1 MGTAE
6 GDSLTELRL
15 PRLVG
20 ARETVRELVAE
31 AQVPGRIDG
40 DFVVYG
46 DDLATGSG
54 SAADELVKQA
64 LEVRGARRLVVVSA
78 PKRFEER
85 LTAAAADRHV
95 TERLVFQHAAGIG
108 SGL

>member
-1 MGTAE
+1 MDAAK

-20 ARETVRELVAE
+20 ARDTVRELVVE
-31 AQVPGRIDG
+31 AQLPSHVDG
-40 DFVVYG
+40 DLVVYG

-54 SAADELVKQA
+54 SAADELVKQV
-64 LEVRGARRLVVVSA
+64 LQIRGARRLVVVSA
-78 PKRFEER
+78 PSRFEER
-85 LTAAAADRHV
+85 LKAAAADREL
-95 TERLVFQHAAGIG
+95 TDRLVFRHAAGVG

>member
-1 MGTAE
+1 MDAAQ
-6 GDSLTELRL
+6 GDSLRELRL

-20 ARETVRELVAE
+20 ARETMRELVAE
-31 AQVPGRIDG
+31 ARLPSHVDG

-54 SAADELVKQA
+54 SAADELVKQV
-64 LEVRGARRLVVVSA
+64 LEIRGAKHLIVVSA
-78 PKRFEER
+78 PSRFEER
-85 LTAAAADRHV
+85 LKAAAADREL
-95 TERLVFQHAAGIG
+95 TDRLVFQHAAGVG